1 MTPQELLA
9 EADRLLGTVVPGTR
23 GRWPRACAW
32 LIRLALE
39 QSLDEFWQRTL
50 PDAAACSMRA
60 QLLLLPRYA
69 GEETAAHARDAWFG
83 LAPAAHYHSYDLAP
97 TAAELRRWLELVTSI
112 TAQLRASDG
121 MPMSADSGRV
131 GA

>member
-9 EADRLLGTVVPGTR
+9 EADRLLTTVVPGTR

-39 QSLDEFWQRTL
+39 QSLDEFWAKTL
-50 PDAAACSMRA
+50 PGAAASSMRA

-69 GEETAAHARDAWFG
+69 DQQTAAQARDAWFG
-83 LAPAAHYHSYDLAP
+83 LAPAAHHHAYDLAP
-97 TAAELRRWLELVTSI
+97 TAAELRRWHDLVAAIVATLS
-112 TAQLRASDG
+112 
-121 MPMSADSGRV
+121 SATPSLSR
-131 GA
+131 